1 MYLDPFR
8 SAQETPIDS
17 IKAQLSEIGAV
28 PSSHSTFLQYSTTT
42 EIVLRSG
49 RNIMNS
55 VKYAHQS
62 AVVQHT
68 NHGSHHLTMVSDFPD
83 MESAFYGALWA
94 SILLGIPSDGDGPVA
109 ATVRRRQYLPYIVEH
124 FETHFS
130 TDVTLIEHYIVPLFQ
145 NLPEYGQLR
154 DTVRVVRAG
163 DTMPKQVKERT
174 DDNAQHV
181 KFKVGQVFRHRR
193 YAYLA
198 IITGWDVECGAGE
211 HWMQQMG
218 VDQLSQGRQ
227 QSFYHVLYV
236 TTLAISCNGYD
247 ER

>member
-1 MYLDPFR
+1 LIAHNLTGVKSERTYKDLQNNFIAIALQDEDHPSVPLISVAVFCCVARRFGLDARPCGIPFHVYAMVFPTKGSTLDGKVLQAGEAGNHMYLDPFR

-83 MESAFYGALWA
+83 MEAHFMAHYGLQSFWA
-94 SILLGIPSDGDGPVA
+94 YPQMAMVCSCHCSTA
-109 ATVRRRQYLPYIVEH
+109 AV
-124 FETHFS
+124 S
-130 TDVTLIEHYIVPLFQ
+130 TLH
-145 NLPEYGQLR
+145 
-154 DTVRVVRAG
+154 
-163 DTMPKQVKERT
+163 
-174 DDNAQHV
+174 
-181 KFKVGQVFRHRR
+181 
-193 YAYLA
+193 
-198 IITGWDVECGAGE
+198 CGAFR
-211 HWMQQMG
+211 
-218 VDQLSQGRQ
+218 DSLFNGRYPNRALH
-227 QSFYHVLYV
+227 S
-236 TTLAISCNGYD
+236 TTFPEPAGIWSAA
-247 ER
+247 